1 MSKFVRSQHL
11 LVPVITLVACA
22 DDIADEVDPPPPVG
36 RVSARLE
43 SDRLVVTW
51 SDAAPGVERHVIAR
65 LAVDR
70 ADAPLPP
77 ESFEI
82 IGAVS
87 SSEPSTFEDPFV
99 DPGLRYAYA
108 VASESDRRGRSAFV
122 PQEEEPILVPIPGGE
137 GACGGPPTADDRDGD
152 GLTDAVE
159 ADGWSVTVD
168 EDGAGTTTT
177 RQVAPDPL
185 LPDTDGDGLCDREE
199 NTLRTDP
206 RQSDTDVDGLEDRDE
221 VNRWGSSPTNVDSDG
236 DASGN
241 GAYFDGGEAL
251 IAGTS
256 PTLADTDGD
265 GRSDFEELNQDATN
279 PLLADLPKPRLR
291 WVGEMD
297 VDLDTRR
304 EDGSEVS
311 NAVSHRYE
319 TTRSRA
325 TEETSSSAT
334 QTSVETSKSVTVEAN
349 ASYPFGGGVDV
360 TVSGSQTEGYV
371 EESGSSLS
379 STSMR
384 ASQDAYEE
392 VTTRVTSFNEEI
404 LGGRLGLNLE
414 ILNAGTRTFELS
426 GLVVTALR
434 RSPSNPARFTPVT
447 SLALPEDADGL
458 VLGEGEAAG
467 PFLVSGEL
475 TAREA
480 LDLLANPSALV
491 FRTAN
496 VQLTDRTGEAFE
508 FRIGEETNARTALVT
523 IDYGG
528 FAPLERYRVATNV
541 ERGPDGRPV
550 GIRLADV
557 LERIVGLTEGTGYAT
572 ATDASGREVLTRVR
586 GIETQPNGRGGSD
599 RFWLVMA
606 AENPGAGSATVEERI
621 LDPELDFGEQVLLA
635 RDAVYLTYVTDRD
648 GDGLIAREERAY
660 GISDLSEDFDDDGLT
675 DFEEVREGWPVEIDL
690 PFYTGRSR
698 VFSSPASIDVD
709 DDGLTDPEERDLG
722 TDPNRSDS
730 DGDGLLDPDDPE
742 PTVGPSGDW
751 LSTFGTSE
759 VEEVWTV
766 ETSSTAVI
774 VLGHSEGD
782 LDGDGT
788 AGGPFVSAVRAAD
801 GRELWTEQIE
811 GATDV
816 ARGLV
821 ADDSGVRIV
830 AKLTPGA
837 LPDATRD
844 AIYVVRWGLDGT
856 LSWVRDQTDADRDW
870 FRNPGEVD
878 LLWVGTG
885 PGGKRYGL
893 YTRRNSP
900 SSFDLGMYEMRG
912 NGGLDLIRVYRR
924 SEAPTLHAATTDGDR
939 FAFSWEAG
947 PTCGFVVF
955 PGEGVPG
962 LCVLNIDPQRRP
974 AFLGLDQQQSVHAV
988 TRTIN
993 GDTYRRVSLG
1003 GNPVHVDE
1011 FSEFVEP
1018 QVTAFDVGRVD
1029 QHVIAIRDRGR
1040 PGPTTLRSRDSE
1052 QSLLWEVGFGNAS
1065 VRVNGIARSGL
1076 GDLFIAGT
1084 SDRGFDDAP
1093 AFGGD
1098 DIFIIRNPQI
1108 RFEEI
1113 Q

>member
-1 MSKFVRSQHL
+1 MRKVRFFGHL
-11 LVPVITLVACA
+11 LIPIVPLVACSDDVA
-22 DDIADEVDPPPPVG
+22 DAVDPPAPVG
-36 RVSARLE
+36 QVAARLD
-43 SDRLVVTW
+43 SDRIVVTW
-51 SDAAPGVERHVIAR
+51 SEEAPAADRYVVAR
-65 LAVDR
+65 IAVDR
-70 ADAPLPP
+70 AGAPLPP
-77 ESFEI
+77 EAFEI
-82 IGAVS
+82 IGSVS
-87 SSEPSTFEDPFV
+87 SSDPSAFEDPFV
-99 DPGLRYAYA
+99 EPGLRYAYA
-108 VASESDRRGRSAFV
+108 VASETDDGGRSEFV
-122 PQEEEPILVPIPGGE
+122 QQGEEPILVPVSGGE
-137 GACGGPPTADDRDGD
+137 GACGGPPTAEDRDGD

-159 ADGWSVTVD
+159 ADGWIVTVD
-168 EDGAGTTTT
+168 EDGAGATTT
-177 RQVAPDPL
+177 RRVAPDPL

-206 RQSDTDVDGLEDRDE
+206 RQKDTDVDGLEDLDE

-251 IAGTS
+251 VANTS

-304 EDGSEVS
+304 EDGSEVG
-311 NAVSHRYE
+311 NAVSHRFE

-334 QTSVETSKSVTVEAN
+334 QTSIETSRSVTVEAN

-360 TVSGSQTEGYV
+360 TVSGSRTEGFV

-392 VTTRVTSFNEEI
+392 VTTRVSSFNEEI

-414 ILNAGTRTFELS
+414 IANAGTRTFELS

-434 RSPSNPARFTPVT
+434 RSPSNPARFTPVA

-458 VLGEGEAAG
+458 VLGEGEVAG

-475 TAREA
+475 TALEA

-496 VQLTDRTGEAFE
+496 VQLTDRTGESFE
-508 FRIGEETNARTALVT
+508 FRIGEETNARTALLT

-557 LERIVGLTEGTGYAT
+557 LERIVGLSEGTGYAT
-572 ATDASGREVLTRVR
+572 AVDADGRRVLTRVR
-586 GIETQPNGRGGSD
+586 GIETRPNGLGGSD

-606 AENPGAGSATVEERI
+606 AENPQSGPGTVEERI
-621 LDPELDFGEQVLLA
+621 LDPDLDFGDQVLSA

-660 GISDLSEDFDDDGLT
+660 GISDLSVDFDEDGLT
-675 DFEEVREGWPVEIDL
+675 DFEEVREGWPVAIDL
-690 PFYTGRSR
+690 PFYADRPR
-698 VFSSPASIDVD
+698 VFSSPASVD
-709 DDGLTDPEERDLG
+709 LDEDGLTDPEERELG
-722 TDPNRSDS
+722 TDPSRSDS
-730 DGDGLLDPDDPE
+730 DGDGLLDPEDPE
-742 PTVGPSGDW
+742 PTRGPTGEW
-751 LSTFGTSE
+751 LATFGTSDS
-759 VEEVWTV
+759 EEIWTV
-766 ETSSTAVI
+766 ETASTALV
-774 VLGHSEGD
+774 VLGYSEGD

-788 AGGPFVSAVRAAD
+788 PGGPFVSAVRAAD
-801 GRELWTEQIE
+801 GEELWTEQIE

-816 ARGLV
+816 ARGLIP
-821 ADDSGVRIV
+821 DQGGVRIV
-830 AKLTPGA
+830 AKLSAGA
-837 LPDATRD
+837 LPGASRD
-844 AIYVVRWGLDGT
+844 AIHVVRWDLDGT
-856 LSWVRDQTDADRDW
+856 SSWVRDQTDADRDW
-870 FRNPGEVD
+870 FRDPDEVD

-893 YTRRNSP
+893 HHRENSP
-900 SSFDLGMYEMRG
+900 TSHDFALFEMRG
-912 NGGLDLIRVYRR
+912 NGSLDLIRFYR
-924 SEAPTLHAATTDGDR
+924 SSDPPIFLAASTDGDR
-939 FAFSWEAG
+939 LVHAWEAG
-947 PTCGFVVF
+947 PSCGPVVY

-962 LCVLNIDPQRRP
+962 LCELNIDPPWRP
-974 AFLGLDQQQSVHAV
+974 AFLELDRQQSIHGVI
-988 TRTIN
+988 RTVN
-993 GDTYRRVSLG
+993 GDFYRRVSLG
-1003 GNPVHVDE
+1003 GSPVHVDE
-1011 FSEFVEP
+1011 FSELVEP
-1018 QVTAFDVGRVD
+1018 RVTAFDVDQVD
-1029 QHVIAIRDRGR
+1029 QHVMALRDEGV
-1040 PGPTTLRSRDSE
+1040 PGPTILRSRDAE
-1052 QSLLWEVGFGNAS
+1052 QTLLWEVQFGNAS
-1065 VRVNGIARSGL
+1065 VRVSAISRNRL

-1084 SDRGFDDAP
+1084 SDRGFPEAA

-1098 DIFIIRNPQI
+1098 DVFIIRNPQI
-1108 RFEEI
+1108 RFQEI
-1113 Q
+1113 P